1 MANACCFQQ
10 KLLLWHPELLYNF
23 RIQFNAWSHDL
34 TLSPTAKGGG
44 SVGVACFIDSLILEL
59 SDSVLGVGEAAAPV
73 VGEGSLFF
81 APAFLGGERS
91 LLDLGL
97 VAACWCLLFSKLGL
111 ALCECGAG
119 GGLCFTG
126 ELGLISPSE
135 YRLPRLT

>member
-1 MANACCFQQ
+1 MANVCCFRQ
-10 KLLLWHPELLYNF
+10 KLCGSFMASRIANL
-23 RIQFNAWSHDL
+23 RIQFQWSHDL

-44 SVGVACFIDSLILEL
+44 LVGVDSLILEL
-59 SDSVLGVGEAAAPV
+59 SDSVLGVEEDALFPPPV

-97 VAACWCLLFSKLGL
+97 VAACWCLPFSKLGL

>member
-1 MANACCFQQ
+1 MASRIAN
-10 KLLLWHPELLYNF
+10 L
-23 RIQFNAWSHDL
+23 RIQFQWSHDL

-44 SVGVACFIDSLILEL
+44 SVGVDSLILLEEL
-59 SDSVLGVGEAAAPV
+59 SDSVLGV
-73 VGEGSLFF
+73 
-81 APAFLGGERS
+81 GERS

>member
-1 MANACCFQQ
+1 MSTKVIASRIANL
-10 KLLLWHPELLYNF
+10 KP
-23 RIQFNAWSHDL
+23 QFHLSHAL
-34 TLSPTAKGGG
+34 TLSPTANGGG

-59 SDSVLGVGEAAAPV
+59 SDSVLGVGEDALFPAPAL
-73 VGEGSLFF
+73 GEGSLFF

-97 VAACWCLLFSKLGL
+97 VAACWCLPFSKLGL

-126 ELGLISPSE
+126 ELEGLISPSE
-135 YRLPRLT
+135 YRLPMLT